1 MRRFYWYLTAY
12 AKKHGWVLVS
22 SLVGAIIF
30 FSLFIPVMVNR
41 ITFKSREYVGMIGS
55 FTLNSLPQDI
65 KQQLSVGL
73 TQITETKEV
82 QPYLAQ
88 RWVVEDDGKQY
99 RFVLKEDILWQDG
112 KEVVPEDINYQFVD
126 VETIATPNDI
136 VFKLPDSFSPFPSV
150 LAEPVFRQ
158 GTERYLWFFTRPTLI
173 GIGQTR
179 ITDYKKKGNR
189 LQELSIE
196 TPDKKIVYRFYLT
209 ETDLINAFKRGEI
222 DVIPDISD
230 PGDLKDWKNVEVIES
245 LNTDRYLAVFFNN
258 SDPLMT
264 KNVRQALSY
273 GLDTVTDG
281 TQARGPIDP
290 TSWAYLEGGKTY
302 DKDLDRA
309 VERLLDEI
317 PRQPLELNLTTTQT
331 FENEAE
337 SIISQWLEL
346 GKKAVE
352 ACQVSKDVEDKELCS
367 FLEIKVNLKVSVYPD
382 TNDYQLLLI
391 GQESPVDPDQYF
403 LWHSDQP
410 TNFTRYKNTR
420 IDSLLEKA
428 RTTIDQDERK
438 ALYQEFQQFLLED
451 PPAIFLRHLYG
462 YEVRRK

>member
-12 AKKHGWVLVS
+12 AKKHGWI
-22 SLVGAIIF
+22 LVGSLLGAITI
-30 FSLFIPVMVNR
+30 FSLLIPFIVNR
-41 ITFKSREYVGMIGS
+41 VTFKPKQYIGMIGS
-55 FTLNSLPQDI
+55 FTLNTLPEDI
-65 KQQLSVGL
+65 KNQLSVGL

-99 RFVLKEDILWQDG
+99 RFVLKKDVFWQDG
-112 KEVVPEDINYQFVD
+112 KEVTPEDINYQFVD

-158 GTERYLWFFTRPTLI
+158 GTEKYLWFFSRPTLI

-179 ITDYKKKGNR
+179 IVDYQRKGNR
-189 LQELSIE
+189 LEELSIE
-196 TPDKKIVYRFYLT
+196 TPTEKLVYRFYLT
-209 ETDLINAFKRGEI
+209 ETDLINAFKRGEVDI
-222 DVIPDISD
+222 VPDLSE
-230 PGDLKDWKNVEVIES
+230 PGDLQTWPNVETTKQ
-245 LNTDRYLAVFFNN
+245 LQTNRYLAVFFNN
-258 SDPLMT
+258 SDPMIT
-264 KNVRQALSY
+264 KNLRQALAY
-273 GLDTVTDG
+273 ALETVKDG

-290 TSWAYLEGGKTY
+290 ASWAYLEGGKSY
-302 DKDLDRA
+302 DKDLNRA
-309 VERLLDEI
+309 VERLIDD
-317 PRQPLELNLTTTQT
+317 PPQQQLELNLTTTQT
-331 FENEAE
+331 FEHEAE
-337 SIISQWLEL
+337 EIIKQWVEL
-346 GKKAVE
+346 GKKAIE
-352 ACQVSKDVEDKELCS
+352 ACQSSKDIKDKNTCA
-367 FLEIKVNLKVSVYPD
+367 FLEIKVNLKVSSFPD
-382 TNDYQLLLI
+382 TNDFQLLLI

-428 RTTIDQDERK
+428 RKTIDQEERK

-451 PPAIFLRHLYG
+451 PPAIFLRHLYS
-462 YEVRRK
+462 YEVKRK

>member
-12 AKKHGWVLVS
+12 AKKHGWVLIS
-22 SLVGAIIF
+22 SLVVAIIF
-30 FSLFIPVMVNR
+30 FSLVIPLMVDR
-41 ITFKSREYVGMIGS
+41 ITFKSKEYVGMIGS

-73 TQITETKEV
+73 TQVTETKEV

-99 RFVLKEDILWQDG
+99 RFVLKEDVFWQDG
-112 KEVVPEDINYQFVD
+112 EEVKPEDINYQFVD

-150 LAEPVFRQ
+150 LSEPVFRQ
-158 GTERYLWFFTRPTLI
+158 GSERYLWFFTRPTLI

-179 ITDYKKKGNR
+179 VTGYEKKGNR
-189 LQELSIE
+189 LKELSIE
-196 TPDKKIVYRFYLT
+196 TPEKKIVYRFYLT

-230 PGDLKDWKNVEVIES
+230 PGDLRGWRNVEVGEF
-245 LNTDRYLAVFFNN
+245 LNTNRYLAVFFNN

-273 GLDTVTDG
+273 GLETVTDG
-281 TQARGPIDP
+281 THARGPIDP

-309 VERLLDEI
+309 VERLLDDI

-331 FENEAE
+331 FEKEAE
-337 SIISQWLEL
+337 SIISQWSEL
-346 GKKAVE
+346 GKKAIE
-352 ACQVSKDVEDKELCS
+352 ECQSSREVDDKELCS
-367 FLEIKVNLKVSVYPD
+367 FLEIKVNLKVSGFPD
-382 TNDYQLLLI
+382 TSDFQLLLI

-428 RTTIDQDERK
+428 RKTIDQDERK
-438 ALYQEFQQFLLED
+438 AIYQEFQQFLLED
-451 PPAIFLRHLYG
+451 PPAIFLRHLYS

>member
-12 AKKHGWVLVS
+12 AKKHGWILVG
-22 SLVGAIIF
+22 SLVGAIIV
-30 FSLFIPVMVNR
+30 FSLFIPLMVDK
-41 ITFKSREYVGMIGS
+41 ITFKKKQYIGMIGS
-55 FTLNSLPQDI
+55 FTLNTLPTNI
-65 KQQLSVGL
+65 KNQLSVGL

-99 RFVLKEDILWQDG
+99 RFVLKKDILWQDG
-112 KEVVPEDINYQFVD
+112 KEITPEDINYQFVD

-150 LAEPVFRQ
+150 LSEPIFRY
-158 GTERYLWFFTRPTLI
+158 GTEKYLWFFSRPTLI
-173 GIGQTR
+173 GVGQSR
-179 ITDYKKKGNR
+179 ITDYTKKGNR
-189 LQELSIE
+189 LQELVVE
-196 TPDKKIVYRFYLT
+196 TAENKLVYRFYLT
-209 ETDLINAFKRGEI
+209 ESDLLNAFKRGEVDI
-222 DVIPDISD
+222 IPDIADS
-230 PGDLKDWKNVEVIES
+230 GDLKDWKNVEVTPF
-245 LNTDRYLAVFFNN
+245 LNTNRYLAVFFNN

-264 KNVRQALSY
+264 KNIRQALSY
-273 GLDTVTDG
+273 GLESPKDG

-302 DKDLDRA
+302 DKDLERA
-309 VERLLDEI
+309 VERLLDDP

-331 FENEAE
+331 FGSEAE
-337 SIISQWLEL
+337 NIISQWTEL

-352 ACQVSKDVEDKELCS
+352 ECQVSKDVEDKELCAY
-367 FLEIKVNLKVSVYPD
+367 LEIKVNLKVSAFPD
-382 TNDYQLLLI
+382 TSDFQLLLI

-410 TNFTRYKNTR
+410 TNFTKYKNTR

-451 PPAIFLRHLYG
+451 PPAIFLRHLYS
-462 YEVRRK
+462 YEVKRK